1 MENIA
6 AILRGILGPSV
17 QGLPDIALVGGAGGA
32 IVLVLIILFA
42 LIGAMAGGKK
52 KKQKRE
58 EDYVAPAR
66 AAAPAPV
73 PQRAPEPPPQ
83 RAPQP
88 APQRA
93 AQPAS
98 QRAPD
103 PVEKFQRD
111 AESGVARARQD
122 TERLVEVL
130 TAERDRVVNADCP
143 FAAETPTRGF
153 LLLAEKLIASDAPA
167 LGAARRKI
175 AAGDFGGARV
185 DLRRHANEVAGR
197 DGAWRDAAVLESLN
211 SLDET
216 LHALAHA
223 RAADGKDFVTLVMLR
238 RLLNGTGRPDQAHEV
253 ALAAV
258 AAAQNDRERAI
269 GLDELGV
276 ACALKKDSPGA
287 HKAMLESLE
296 IVTRL
301 AARAPDDAERQ
312 RDVAVGQYKLAS
324 LGGPDARDRL
334 VASIGS
340 FERLEKIGA
349 LPPSDME
356 ALSQLKTVLADL
368 DQQAAEKK

>member
-153 LLLAEKLIASDAPA
+153 LLLAEKLIASDAPRSA
-167 LGAARRKI
+167 PR
-175 AAGDFGGARV
+175 GARSPRAILAAPALICAATPMRWLAATARGAMRLCSKV
-185 DLRRHANEVAGR
+185 SIAWTKRSTRWRTRARGREGFRHPRHAAP
-197 DGAWRDAAVLESLN
+197 AA
-211 SLDET
+211 
-216 LHALAHA
+216 
-223 RAADGKDFVTLVMLR
+223 
-238 RLLNGTGRPDQAHEV
+238 
-253 ALAAV
+253 
-258 AAAQNDRERAI
+258 
-269 GLDELGV
+269 
-276 ACALKKDSPGA
+276 
-287 HKAMLESLE
+287 
-296 IVTRL
+296 
-301 AARAPDDAERQ
+301 
-312 RDVAVGQYKLAS
+312 
-324 LGGPDARDRL
+324 
-334 VASIGS
+334 
-340 FERLEKIGA
+340 
-349 LPPSDME
+349 
-356 ALSQLKTVLADL
+356 
-368 DQQAAEKK
+368 